1 MWKLHSLRLAIIAVV
16 FVLLYGFDALA
27 EYGWFSRMPV
37 IMGIASVLLGLL
49 LARRV
54 ERTKHKKNKD

>member
-1 MWKLHSLRLAIIAVV
+1 LRLAIIAVV

-27 EYGWFSRMPV
+27 EKGWFARMPV
-37 IMGIASVLLGLL
+37 IMGIASVLLGLM

-54 ERTKHKKNKD
+54 ESAQQKKNKDKA

>member
-1 MWKLHSLRLAIIAVV
+1 MRLAIIAVV

-37 IMGIASVLLGLL
+37 IMGIASVLLGLM

-54 ERTKHKKNKD
+54 ESAQQKKNKD